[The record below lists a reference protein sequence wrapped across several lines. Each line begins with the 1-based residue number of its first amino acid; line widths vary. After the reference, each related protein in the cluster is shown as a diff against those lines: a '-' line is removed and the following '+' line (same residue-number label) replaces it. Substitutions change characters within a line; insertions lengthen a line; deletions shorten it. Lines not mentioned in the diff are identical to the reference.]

1 MKLLVL
7 TLASLCLISCA
18 SKTKVAKNKSV
29 CESFDHYILMDQNP
43 KLKLNKIE
51 EIPYDCRYQGVL
63 LDEHGKKVGLIKIL
77 PARSIAGVVKDVYQ
91 TYYLYERKNSDL
103 NVERAEFSDLF
114 EGMDSYTQKSKLYIK
129 NYPIKGNPR
138 LVEKVA
144 LLQVK
149 DLDIFISL
157 RTTRA
162 KNQTDT
168 NFKAFV
174 AGMRVESKN

>member
-7 TLASLCLISCA
+7 TMASLCLISCA
-18 SKTKVAKNKSV
+18 SKTKVTQNKNV

-43 KLKLNKIE
+43 KLKLKKVE

-63 LDEHGKKVGLIKIL
+63 LDEKGKKVGLVKVL
-77 PARSIAGVVKDVYQ
+77 PARSIAGVAKDVYQ
-91 TYYLYERKNSDL
+91 TFYLYERKNSDL
-103 NVERAEFSDLF
+103 NVERAEFYDLF
-114 EGMDSYTQKSKLYIK
+114 EGMDSYPQKFKFYIK
-129 NYPIKGNPR
+129 SYPIKGKPKII
-138 LVEKVA
+138 EKVA
-144 LLQVK
+144 LYQVK

-162 KNQTDT
+162 KFETD
-168 NFKAFV
+168 NVFKAFV